1 MRRYEAY
8 KNSGVAWLGEIP
20 AGWEMRRL
28 KNCIVSRN
36 AGAWGTDE
44 QNNENDIICLRV
56 ADFDYEN
63 FIFRDCENFTI
74 RNYDAE
80 VIKKL
85 LLSKDDI
92 LIEKS
97 GGGEKTPVGR
107 AVIFDKNYRAVFA
120 NFMERIR
127 TQRDIS
133 PKYFLYAW
141 SVLYGSRYITRYIKQ
156 TTGIQNLDV
165 TSLFIHENF
174 PLPPLPE
181 QNTIAKFL
189 DDKVSQI
196 EKLISIRQRQIIDL
210 SDLKKAIINKAV
222 TKGLKS
228 GAKMK
233 DSGFLWLGEI
243 PAGWEV
249 APIKRLFTLQ
259 TGATPDTSKPEFWD
273 GSILWVTPSD
283 FQTEQKY
290 ISGGK
295 KTITQAGYNSCG
307 TKLAPKGSVI
317 FSKRAPIGKVAITS
331 EELCTNQGCIS
342 CINRGYVSAEYFYYL
357 LSSLPDVFNALG
369 NGATFKEISASDF
382 GNFRVLVPPADEQN
396 EIAAYLDKKC
406 SQINRA
412 ITNTQQQISELGE
425 LKARLISDAVTGKI
439 DVR

>member
-20 AGWEMRRL
+20 AGWEVVRL
-28 KNCIVSRN
+28 KRLLISPLQYGAN
-36 AGAWGTDE
+36 ATGVEFDEALPRYIRITDITSDNKLKDTGKQSLANNSE
-44 QNNENDIICLRV
+44 QYLLYDNDILFARSGATVGKTFLFKKEYGKAAFAGYLIR
-56 ADFDYEN
+56 ARIDAKKANPE
-63 FIFRDCENFTI
+63 FIYWFT
-74 RNYDAE
+74 
-80 VIKKL
+80 
-85 LLSKDDI
+85 LSKYYEIWKD
-92 LIEKS
+92 
-97 GGGEKTPVGR
+97 R
-107 AVIFDKNYRAVFA
+107 IF
-120 NFMERIR
+120 IQS
-127 TQRDIS
+127 T
-133 PKYFLYAW
+133 
-141 SVLYGSRYITRYIKQ
+141 
-156 TTGIQNLDV
+156 IQNISAEKYNNLSV
-165 TSLFIHENF
+165 
-174 PLPPLPE
+174 PVPPTDE